1 MNDNQLPPIADER
14 LLAAM
19 KAVNPPVEKLM
30 ADRLA
35 LRQEMKQ
42 AKDELERVRH
52 HLIPRYICIVKAIV
66 LGAATMAL
74 IALALALFKGSLR
87 SKPQQPSLLLFCC
100 RCGSLI
106 RLKENSVAGSFTV
119 MAEQSISIE
128 MAAKDYRCGRSGTS
142 PFRSADWDSGLSR
155 LRTGVGASR
164 P

>member
-35 LRQEMKQ
+35 LRQGMKQ

-74 IALALALFKGSLR
+74 IALALALFKRLFEV
-87 SKPQQPSLLLFCC
+87 KTTATLFASLLLP
-100 RCGSLI
+100 LWI
-106 RLKENSVAGSFTV
+106 VDQ
-119 MAEQSISIE
+119 AER
-128 MAAKDYRCGRSGTS
+128 KFGRWIVHRDG
-142 PFRSADWDSGLSR
+142 RAEYLDRDGCEGL
-155 LRTGVGASR
+155 
-164 P
+164 